1 LLSLTYAS
9 NSSLGTGTFKVGIA
23 DLKEDKILFSS
34 LLNYTSGNLTNQ
46 TFILP
51 KNIGGGA
58 KPLEFR
64 LYIFTDG
71 PGKYLLNF
79 KRIHIAYS

>member
-1 LLSLTYAS
+1 MLSLTYAS
-9 NSSLGTGTFKVGIA
+9 NSSLGTGTFRVGIA
-23 DLKEDKILFSS
+23 DRKEDKILFSS
-34 LLNYTSGNLTNQ
+34 LLNNTSGNLTNQ

-51 KNIGGGA
+51 KNIGGA

-71 PGKYLLNF
+71 PGKYFLNF